1 MLHVLTGIDSLT
13 EQVLGDIKEAL
24 ECDEEKLPSLVDPCM
39 RAPSTEVCR
48 KVFKLAIRCCNAS
61 RMDKRPSA
69 VSMEG
74 RRGEPI
80 TQQL

>member
-1 MLHVLTGIDSLT
+1 MIEDID
-13 EQVLGDIKEAL
+13 EAL
-24 ECDEEKLPSLVDPCM
+24 DCDEEKLPSLVDPCVI
-39 RAPSTEVCR
+39 APSVDVCR